1 MPAPARTAWP
11 SPGSTAR
18 AKPRFIMEPLVKSIP
33 RLSPNRPSESAAKT
47 TRRPEKAKYH
57 LLRPM
62 MSITLVCQ
70 GGAGRPD
77 AEHCGPLEQAR
88 PHQHTQERSAYGYG

>member
-1 MPAPARTAWP
+1 MPAAASTAWT

-18 AKPRFIMEPLVKSIP
+18 AKPTFIIEPLVKSIL
-33 RLSPNRPSESAAKT
+33 RLSPKRPRERAART
-47 TRRPEKAKYH
+47 TSKPEKAKYH

-62 MSITLVCQ
+62 MSITLVCP
-70 GGAGRPD
+70 GGAGRSD

-88 PHQHTQERSAYGYG
+88 PHQHTQERPAYGYG